1 MVLFILT
8 IGLPSVNTVF
18 LYFIHRTTPSPG
30 TPYIHIDGPMNN
42 VTANV
47 GDTVTL
53 SCRIRGYPTPHYWW
67 YRNDAY
73 IQGNIGRMSVKNFTW
88 GSRLRIR
95 NVDTLDMGA
104 FKCISENSAGS
115 KTVIGKISLNPG
127 KSFMSRVCWLVLVIL
142 VHLLLCFICFFY
154 SFATLFL

>member
-1 MVLFILT
+1 
-8 IGLPSVNTVF
+8 
-18 LYFIHRTTPSPG
+18 
-30 TPYIHIDGPMNN
+30 MNN

-127 KSFMSRVCWLVLVIL
+127 KSYGVFWLVDIL
-142 VHLLLCFICFFY
+142 IHLLLCFNC
-154 SFATLFL
+154 SFSTLMHLFLWAALFSLIIYSHQSKQIVSQDCKLDCDGNGNS